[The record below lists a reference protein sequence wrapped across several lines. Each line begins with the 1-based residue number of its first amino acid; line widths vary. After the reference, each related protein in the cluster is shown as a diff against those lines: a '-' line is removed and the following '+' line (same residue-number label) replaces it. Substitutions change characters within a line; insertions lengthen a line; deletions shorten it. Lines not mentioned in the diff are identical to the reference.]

1 MFVSVFILMLHT
13 CYTYVACVLSLLTS
27 VSLPFLDTI
36 FRSIFVD
43 LNIILITLVPRWL
56 QVKTLCLAL
65 KTDRKISVS
74 TRSVF
79 HFCLFVFVFAG
90 SRFRIYGN
98 RRGVFPSVS
107 AGSRF
112 HPKLTR
118 IYSVFHSVL
127 NLYEMCRN

>member
-1 MFVSVFILMLHT
+1 VAAMEAVAAAASSPSAAADISGVS
-13 CYTYVACVLSLLTS
+13 YVA
-27 VSLPFLDTI
+27 
-36 FRSIFVD
+36 
-43 LNIILITLVPRWL
+43 
-56 QVKTLCLAL
+56 L
-65 KTDRKISVS
+65 KKDGKISIL

-79 HFCLFVFVFAG
+79 HFCPFISVFAG

-98 RRGVFPSVS
+98 RRGVFLSVS

-118 IYSVFHSVL
+118 IYSVFHPVL